1 MRKKA
6 IQLLNIT
13 IRYYFVIFVESQNA
27 TPKKFMTFNDLKK
40 ELNENKQEEEEKRKS
55 LEENEQEMLN
65 TSELSNENLEE
76 LQGVQNSLK
85 RKLEQ
90 IVNLR
95 KYLLEYRE
103 ILEDI
108 KEICPNLE
116 QLLGSKN
123 QFDVLETMKLLTYMF
138 KYNIESSK
146 V

>member
-1 MRKKA
+1 
-6 IQLLNIT
+6 
-13 IRYYFVIFVESQNA
+13 
-27 TPKKFMTFNDLKK
+27 MTFNDLKK
-40 ELNENKQEEEEKRKS
+40 EINENKQEEEDKRKS
-55 LEENEQEMLN
+55 LEDVEQEMLN

-76 LQGVQNSLK
+76 LQGIQNGLK

-123 QFDVLETMKLLTYMF
+123 QFDVLETMKLLTFMF
-138 KYNIESSK
+138 KCNIESSK
-146 V
+146 VYAF